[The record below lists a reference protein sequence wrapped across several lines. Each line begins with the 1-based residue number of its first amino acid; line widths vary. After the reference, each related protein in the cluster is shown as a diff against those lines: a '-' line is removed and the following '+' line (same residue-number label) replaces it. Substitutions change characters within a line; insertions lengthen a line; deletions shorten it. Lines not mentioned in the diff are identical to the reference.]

1 MIMKKFENTFAITG
15 FVALDATVN
24 KFQNN
29 SVARF
34 PLSISRKEKNG
45 EEENRKSALL
55 NIEVWSKNDNTNAF
69 DLLKKGNL
77 VTVEGYMKPEE
88 WEQKTGTGEA
98 KKYNKI
104 VFTATKV
111 YEPVEKEESK

>member
-1 MIMKKFENTFAITG
+1 MKKFENTFAITG
-15 FVALDATVN
+15 FVALEATVN

-29 SVARF
+29 SVAR
-34 PLSISRKEKNG
+34 SISRKEKNG

-88 WEQKTGTGEA
+88 WEQKTETGEA
-98 KKYNKI
+98 KKHNKI